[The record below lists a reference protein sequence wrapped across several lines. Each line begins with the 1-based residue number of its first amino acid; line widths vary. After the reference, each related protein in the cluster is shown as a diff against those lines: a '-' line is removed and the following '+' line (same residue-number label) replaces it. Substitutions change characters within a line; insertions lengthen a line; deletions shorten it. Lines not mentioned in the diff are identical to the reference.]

1 MPPLK
6 HPKKP
11 KHEKPIPPEHPAPAE
26 LEHNRIPLI
35 GDVAPSFV
43 AQTTNGTIHF
53 PEDFK
58 GKWVILFSHP
68 SDFTP
73 VCTTEFIYFA
83 NMMTEFQSM
92 NTELVGLSVDSLSSH
107 IAWLYA
113 IQEEV
118 RFNGLDHVKIAFPL
132 IADLSG
138 DIARLY
144 GMIHQNFSETKAVRA
159 VFYIDPM
166 SVVRAVLYYPSS
178 TGRNF
183 DEMKRLLI
191 SLQLNDALG
200 VSTPANW
207 QPGEDVVAASAV
219 SLDEALAAG
228 VQNKNTTGV
237 WFLSTEPLSVDAIK
251 KKIKG
256 FKPSKHTC

>member
-1 MPPLK
+1 MARTK
-6 HPKKP
+6 QSKKTETTP
-11 KHEKPIPPEHPAPAE
+11 VQEPVQTPVETGT
-26 LEHNRIPLI
+26 RSIPLI
-35 GDVAPSFV
+35 GDVAPSFM
-43 AQTTNGTIHF
+43 AQTTNGDMRF

-58 GKWVILFSHP
+58 GKWVIFFSHP

-83 NMMTEFQSM
+83 NMMQEFQSM

-118 RFNGLDHVKIAFPL
+118 RFHGLEHVKIMFPL

-144 GMIHQNFSETKAVRA
+144 GMIHDKFSETKAVRA
-159 VFYIDPM
+159 VFFIDPM

-207 QPGEDVVAASAV
+207 QPGDDVVAASAV
-219 SLDEALAAG
+219 SLDEALKAG
-228 VQNKNTTGV
+228 VQNKETTGV
-237 WFLSTEPLSVDAIK
+237 WFLSTEPLSVDTIK

-256 FKPSKHTC
+256 FKPPKHVC